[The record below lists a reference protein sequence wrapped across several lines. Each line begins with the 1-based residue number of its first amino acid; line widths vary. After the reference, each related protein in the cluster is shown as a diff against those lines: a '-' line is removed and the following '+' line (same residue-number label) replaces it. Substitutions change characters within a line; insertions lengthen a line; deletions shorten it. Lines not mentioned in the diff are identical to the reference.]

1 MIIINYELIV
11 KYNGDIL
18 RLEEE
23 LGVSVEILN
32 SSYAII
38 TSSNEEDVNTLLTYP
53 EIEFIE
59 KPFILQTQDVQSF
72 SSTGITGFKNRTG
85 LTGKGTII
93 GIIDSGIDYTLP
105 VFRDSDG
112 RSKILYYWDQSIQ
125 GNPPEGFREGTLYTN
140 EDINNA
146 IDGSMYIP
154 ISTTSLHGTHVAGIC
169 ATIASDARIIVVR
182 VGNIQ
187 TDIFSRSTEFM
198 RAIKFILDRALELR
212 MPVTL
217 NISYGSNEGSHR
229 GTSLFEQYID
239 DMCLFWKNNI
249 VVAAGNNA
257 DKGGHKRIRLQN
269 NITEEVEFI
278 VGEGERILNI
288 NIWPDFVDD
297 FSVHLVNPS
306 NNQTQAISLTSGEI
320 RNTLGETRI
329 TGYFYPIAPYSLTRR
344 VTLQL
349 SSNTQITPGLWKIVF
364 EPIDI
369 VTGNVNIYLPT
380 SEGLNR
386 NTRFLI
392 PTQELT
398 VTVPGTA
405 SRVVTV
411 GSFNSRTDIVSIFSG
426 EGDTQLGVFK
436 PDLLAPGEDIIS
448 FLPGGTSGALTGTS
462 MATPHVTGVCSLFME
477 WGIVNGNDL
486 FLYSQ
491 KLRALLLKG
500 ARRLSNQSYPN
511 NSSGFGFLNLSDI
524 DLYTLSSINQDLE
537 TEDIGYRSINKSFK
551 DEENRYKFIDG
562 YNIQIHNDLENEI
575 YISKNAS
582 RQSGILSGI
591 LSGIDV
597 VHTPE
602 FEEELAGLGMSQNF
616 FKISDSLGVL
626 SINNTDYSSIQRV
639 LQLPS
644 IIRTVSTTKM
654 TLLGEIN
661 RGTFGGVVATEE
673 MGVNFFKNNPNINIT
688 GRGTLI
694 SIADTGIDYLH
705 PDFIYPDGTSKI
717 VYLWDQTKEGTPPD
731 GFYIGT
737 EYTREDINRAI
748 AENDPS
754 LSQDEVGQGTMLS
767 GICSGLG
774 NVNSEYA
781 GIAEDS
787 ELIIIKLGKIDGFY
801 NSAML
806 FAASQYAYKKAF
818 ELRRP
823 LVINMSLGTSS
834 LAGLTN
840 RSNSEKA
847 FFTRGLCITAGAGN
861 EGNTQTHTSGI
872 IPHVGGS
879 VEVELELNED
889 EEELS
894 LELWLNRPDK
904 ADVIIVSPTGEES
917 KSVGISNYNKVTGL
931 FDLEGTEYSITYI
944 YPTTFSGQ
952 QFTNVTLKNAKRG
965 VWKIRLV
972 GVYIITGR
980 YNLYLPN
987 RELLKSGT
995 RFREVDPFYT
1005 INYPA
1010 IQDDLITV
1018 GAYNTINGSLWQ
1030 SSSRGPTIEDRLKP
1044 DIVAPGVNIIAAY
1057 PGNTYAT
1064 ITGTAAASAHA
1075 AGAAAMYFQYTFVD
1089 GRYPNQAYV
1098 QKIKTFM
1105 QAGARKDSNTVY
1117 PNTNSGY
1124 GLLDVRGMFDV
1135 LR

>member
-1 MIIINYELIV
+1 M
-11 KYNGDIL
+11 
-18 RLEEE
+18 
-23 LGVSVEILN
+23 
-32 SSYAII
+32 
-38 TSSNEEDVNTLLTYP
+38 
-53 EIEFIE
+53 
-59 KPFILQTQDVQSF
+59 
-72 SSTGITGFKNRTG
+72 
-85 LTGKGTII
+85 
-93 GIIDSGIDYTLP
+93 
-105 VFRDSDG
+105 
-112 RSKILYYWDQSIQ
+112 
-125 GNPPEGFREGTLYTN
+125 
-140 EDINNA
+140 
-146 IDGSMYIP
+146 
-154 ISTTSLHGTHVAGIC
+154 
-169 ATIASDARIIVVR
+169 
-182 VGNIQ
+182 
-187 TDIFSRSTEFM
+187 
-198 RAIKFILDRALELR
+198 
-212 MPVTL
+212 
-217 NISYGSNEGSHR
+217 
-229 GTSLFEQYID
+229 
-239 DMCLFWKNNI
+239 
-249 VVAAGNNA
+249 
-257 DKGGHKRIRLQN
+257 
-269 NITEEVEFI
+269 FI
-278 VGEGERILNI
+278 VYG
-288 NIWPDFVDD
+288 
-297 FSVHLVNPS
+297 
-306 NNQTQAISLTSGEI
+306 
-320 RNTLGETRI
+320 
-329 TGYFYPIAPYSLTRR
+329 
-344 VTLQL
+344 
-349 SSNTQITPGLWKIVF
+349 
-364 EPIDI
+364 
-369 VTGNVNIYLPT
+369 
-380 SEGLNR
+380 
-386 NTRFLI
+386 
-392 PTQELT
+392 
-398 VTVPGTA
+398 
-405 SRVVTV
+405 
-411 GSFNSRTDIVSIFSG
+411 
-426 EGDTQLGVFK
+426 
-436 PDLLAPGEDIIS
+436 
-448 FLPGGTSGALTGTS
+448 
-462 MATPHVTGVCSLFME
+462 M
-477 WGIVNGNDL
+477 GIVNGNDL

-524 DLYTLSSINQDLE
+524 DLYTLSNINQDLE
-537 TEDIGYRSINKSFK
+537 TEDMGYRSINKSFK
-551 DEENRYKFIDG
+551 DEENSYKFIDG
-562 YNIQIHNDLENEI
+562 YNMQIHNDLENEI

-582 RQSGILSGI
+582 RQSGILSGMDI
-591 LSGIDV
+591 

-602 FEEELAGLGMSQNF
+602 FEEELAGLGMSQRF

-767 GICSGLG
+767 GICAGLG

-787 ELIIIKLGKIDGFY
+787 ELIIIKLGKIDDFY

-818 ELRRP
+818 ELGRP

-872 IPHVGGS
+872 IPYVGGS

-1010 IQDDLITV
+1010 IQDDLITI

>member
-18 RLEEE
+18 KLEQE

-38 TSSNEEDVNTLLTYP
+38 TSNNEEDVNTLLTYP

-146 IDGSMYIP
+146 IDGNMYIP
-154 ISTTSLHGTHVAGIC
+154 ISTTSLHGTHVGGIC

-187 TDIFSRSTEFM
+187 TDVFSRSTEFM

-249 VVAAGNNA
+249 VVASGNNA
-257 DKGGHKRIRLQN
+257 DKGGHKRIRLRN
-269 NITEEVEFI
+269 NITEEVEFV

-297 FSVHLVNPS
+297 FSVHLVSPS
-306 NNQTQAISLTSGEI
+306 NTQTQSISLTSGEI
-320 RNTLGETRI
+320 RNTLGETRV

-349 SSNTQITPGLWKIVF
+349 SSNTQINPGLWRIIF

-405 SRVVTV
+405 SRVITV

-448 FLPGGTSGALTGTS
+448 FLPGGTSGALSGTS

-500 ARRLSNQSYPN
+500 ARRLTNQSYPN
-511 NSSGFGFLNLSDI
+511 NSSGFGFLSLADI
-524 DLYTLSSINQDLE
+524 DLYTLSNINQDLE
-537 TEDIGYRSINKSFK
+537 TDGIVYRSVNKSFK
-551 DEENRYKFIDG
+551 DEENNYKLIDG
-562 YNIQIHNDLENEI
+562 YNNIKNDISLDSFCNEDM
-575 YISKNAS
+575 N
-582 RQSGILSGI
+582 RQTGVLAGINI
-591 LSGIDV
+591 I
-597 VHTPE
+597 HTPE
-602 FEEELAGLGMSQNF
+602 FESELNALGMGSNF
-616 FKISDSLGVL
+616 IKLSDSLGIL
-626 SINNTDYSSIQRV
+626 PIDASDYNSIQRI
-639 LQLPS
+639 LELPS
-644 IIRTVSTTKM
+644 IIRSESTIKM
-654 TLLGEIN
+654 SLLGSIN
-661 RGTFGGVVATEE
+661 QGTFGGIVATEE
-673 MGVNFFKNNPNINIT
+673 IGVNFFKNNPNITIT

-694 SIADTGIDYLH
+694 AIADTGIDYLH
-705 PDFIYPDGTSKI
+705 KDFIYPDGTSKI
-717 VYLWDQTKEGTPPD
+717 VYLWDQTKEGSPPE

-748 AENDPS
+748 ANNDPS

-767 GICSGLG
+767 GICAGLG

-781 GIAEDS
+781 GIAEDA

-818 ELRRP
+818 ELGRP
-823 LVINMSLGTSS
+823 VVINVSLGSSS

-861 EGNTQTHTSGI
+861 EGNTQTHTSGRI
-872 IPHVGGS
+872 LHAGGS
-879 VEVELELNED
+879 VDIELELSED

-894 LELWLNRPDK
+894 LELWLNKPDK
-904 ADVIIVSPTGEES
+904 ADVIIVSPSGEES
-917 KSVGISNYNKVTGL
+917 KSVGVSSYNRVTGL
-931 FDLEGTEYSITYI
+931 FDLEGTYYSITYV

-952 QFTNVTLKNAKRG
+952 QFTNITLRNAKRG

-972 GVYIITGR
+972 GVYIINGI

-987 RELLKSGT
+987 RVLIKSGT
-995 RFREVDPFYT
+995 RFRQVDPFFT

-1018 GAYNTINGSLWQ
+1018 GAYNTINNSLWQ
-1030 SSSRGPTIEDRLKP
+1030 SSSRGPTIENRLKP
-1044 DIVAPGVNIIAAY
+1044 DLVAPGVNIIAAY
-1057 PGNTYAT
+1057 PGNKYAT
-1064 ITGTAAASAHA
+1064 ITGTAAASAHV
-1075 AGAAAMYFQYTFVD
+1075 AGAAAMYFQYTFAD

-1098 QKIKTFM
+1098 QKVKTFM
-1105 QAGARKDSNTVY
+1105 QAGAKKNLNTVY
-1117 PNTNSGY
+1117 PNTSAGY
-1124 GLLDVRGMFDV
+1124 GSLDVRGMFDV

>member
-1 MIIINYELIV
+1 
-11 KYNGDIL
+11 
-18 RLEEE
+18 
-23 LGVSVEILN
+23 
-32 SSYAII
+32 
-38 TSSNEEDVNTLLTYP
+38 
-53 EIEFIE
+53 
-59 KPFILQTQDVQSF
+59 
-72 SSTGITGFKNRTG
+72 
-85 LTGKGTII
+85 
-93 GIIDSGIDYTLP
+93 
-105 VFRDSDG
+105 
-112 RSKILYYWDQSIQ
+112 
-125 GNPPEGFREGTLYTN
+125 
-140 EDINNA
+140 
-146 IDGSMYIP
+146 
-154 ISTTSLHGTHVAGIC
+154 
-169 ATIASDARIIVVR
+169 
-182 VGNIQ
+182 
-187 TDIFSRSTEFM
+187 
-198 RAIKFILDRALELR
+198 
-212 MPVTL
+212 
-217 NISYGSNEGSHR
+217 
-229 GTSLFEQYID
+229 
-239 DMCLFWKNNI
+239 
-249 VVAAGNNA
+249 
-257 DKGGHKRIRLQN
+257 
-269 NITEEVEFI
+269 
-278 VGEGERILNI
+278 
-288 NIWPDFVDD
+288 
-297 FSVHLVNPS
+297 
-306 NNQTQAISLTSGEI
+306 
-320 RNTLGETRI
+320 
-329 TGYFYPIAPYSLTRR
+329 
-344 VTLQL
+344 
-349 SSNTQITPGLWKIVF
+349 
-364 EPIDI
+364 
-369 VTGNVNIYLPT
+369 
-380 SEGLNR
+380 
-386 NTRFLI
+386 
-392 PTQELT
+392 
-398 VTVPGTA
+398 
-405 SRVVTV
+405 
-411 GSFNSRTDIVSIFSG
+411 
-426 EGDTQLGVFK
+426 
-436 PDLLAPGEDIIS
+436 
-448 FLPGGTSGALTGTS
+448 
-462 MATPHVTGVCSLFME
+462 ME

-524 DLYTLSSINQDLE
+524 DLYTLSNINQDLE

-551 DEENRYKFIDG
+551 DEENSYKFIDG
-562 YNIQIHNDLENEI
+562 YNMQIHNDLENEI

-591 LSGIDV
+591 DV

-602 FEEELAGLGMSQNF
+602 FEEELAGLGMGQNF

-626 SINNTDYSSIQRV
+626 FINNTDYNSIQRV

-818 ELRRP
+818 ELGRP

-872 IPHVGGS
+872 IPYVGGS
-879 VEVELELNED
+879 VEVELELNEE

-917 KSVGISNYNKVTGL
+917 KSVGVSNYNKVTGL

-1010 IQDDLITV
+1010 IQDDLITI

>member
-1 MIIINYELIV
+1 
-11 KYNGDIL
+11 
-18 RLEEE
+18 
-23 LGVSVEILN
+23 
-32 SSYAII
+32 
-38 TSSNEEDVNTLLTYP
+38 
-53 EIEFIE
+53 
-59 KPFILQTQDVQSF
+59 
-72 SSTGITGFKNRTG
+72 
-85 LTGKGTII
+85 
-93 GIIDSGIDYTLP
+93 
-105 VFRDSDG
+105 
-112 RSKILYYWDQSIQ
+112 
-125 GNPPEGFREGTLYTN
+125 
-140 EDINNA
+140 
-146 IDGSMYIP
+146 
-154 ISTTSLHGTHVAGIC
+154 
-169 ATIASDARIIVVR
+169 
-182 VGNIQ
+182 
-187 TDIFSRSTEFM
+187 
-198 RAIKFILDRALELR
+198 
-212 MPVTL
+212 
-217 NISYGSNEGSHR
+217 
-229 GTSLFEQYID
+229 
-239 DMCLFWKNNI
+239 
-249 VVAAGNNA
+249 
-257 DKGGHKRIRLQN
+257 
-269 NITEEVEFI
+269 
-278 VGEGERILNI
+278 
-288 NIWPDFVDD
+288 
-297 FSVHLVNPS
+297 
-306 NNQTQAISLTSGEI
+306 
-320 RNTLGETRI
+320 
-329 TGYFYPIAPYSLTRR
+329 
-344 VTLQL
+344 
-349 SSNTQITPGLWKIVF
+349 
-364 EPIDI
+364 
-369 VTGNVNIYLPT
+369 
-380 SEGLNR
+380 
-386 NTRFLI
+386 
-392 PTQELT
+392 
-398 VTVPGTA
+398 
-405 SRVVTV
+405 
-411 GSFNSRTDIVSIFSG
+411 
-426 EGDTQLGVFK
+426 
-436 PDLLAPGEDIIS
+436 
-448 FLPGGTSGALTGTS
+448 
-462 MATPHVTGVCSLFME
+462 ME

-524 DLYTLSSINQDLE
+524 DLYTLSNINQDLE

-551 DEENRYKFIDG
+551 DEENSYKFIDG
-562 YNIQIHNDLENEI
+562 YNMQIHNDLENEI

-591 LSGIDV
+591 DI

-602 FEEELAGLGMSQNF
+602 FEEELAGLGMSQRF

-626 SINNTDYSSIQRV
+626 SINNTDYNSIQRV

-767 GICSGLG
+767 GICAGLG

-787 ELIIIKLGKIDGFY
+787 ELIIIKLGKIDDFY

-818 ELRRP
+818 ELGRP

-872 IPHVGGS
+872 IPYVGGS

-1010 IQDDLITV
+1010 IQDDLITI

>member
-1 MIIINYELIV
+1 M
-11 KYNGDIL
+11 K
-18 RLEEE
+18 LEQE

-38 TSSNEEDVNTLLTYP
+38 TSNNEEDVNTLLTYP

-146 IDGSMYIP
+146 IDGNMYIP
-154 ISTTSLHGTHVAGIC
+154 ISTTSLHGTHVGGIC

-187 TDIFSRSTEFM
+187 TDVFSRSTEFM

-249 VVAAGNNA
+249 VVASGNNA
-257 DKGGHKRIRLQN
+257 DKGGHKRIRLRN
-269 NITEEVEFI
+269 NITEEVEFV

-297 FSVHLVNPS
+297 FSVHLVSPS
-306 NNQTQAISLTSGEI
+306 NTQTQSISLTSGEI
-320 RNTLGETRI
+320 RNTLGETRV

-349 SSNTQITPGLWKIVF
+349 SSNTQINPGLWRIIF

-405 SRVVTV
+405 SRVITV

-448 FLPGGTSGALTGTS
+448 FLPGGTSGALSGTS

-500 ARRLSNQSYPN
+500 ARRLTNQSYPN
-511 NSSGFGFLNLSDI
+511 NSSGFGFLSLADI
-524 DLYTLSSINQDLE
+524 DLYTLSNINQDLE
-537 TEDIGYRSINKSFK
+537 TDGIVYRSVNKSFK
-551 DEENRYKFIDG
+551 DEENNYKLIDG
-562 YNIQIHNDLENEI
+562 YNNIKNDISLDSFCNEDM
-575 YISKNAS
+575 N
-582 RQSGILSGI
+582 RQTGVLAGINI
-591 LSGIDV
+591 I
-597 VHTPE
+597 HTPE
-602 FEEELAGLGMSQNF
+602 FESELNALGMGSNF
-616 FKISDSLGVL
+616 IKLSDSLGIL
-626 SINNTDYSSIQRV
+626 PIDASDYNSIQRI
-639 LQLPS
+639 LELPS
-644 IIRTVSTTKM
+644 IIRSESTIKM
-654 TLLGEIN
+654 SLLGSIN
-661 RGTFGGVVATEE
+661 QGTFGGIVATEE
-673 MGVNFFKNNPNINIT
+673 IGVNFFKNNPNITIT

-694 SIADTGIDYLH
+694 AIADTGIDYLH
-705 PDFIYPDGTSKI
+705 KDFIYPDGTSKI
-717 VYLWDQTKEGTPPD
+717 VYLWDQTKEGSPPE

-748 AENDPS
+748 ANNDPS

-767 GICSGLG
+767 GICAGLG

-781 GIAEDS
+781 GIAEDA

-818 ELRRP
+818 ELGRP
-823 LVINMSLGTSS
+823 VVINVSLGSSS

-861 EGNTQTHTSGI
+861 EGNTQTHTSGRI
-872 IPHVGGS
+872 LHAGGS
-879 VEVELELNED
+879 VDIELELSED

-894 LELWLNRPDK
+894 LELWLNKPDK
-904 ADVIIVSPTGEES
+904 ADVIIVSPSGEES
-917 KSVGISNYNKVTGL
+917 KSVGVSSYNRVTGL
-931 FDLEGTEYSITYI
+931 FDLEGTYYSITYV

-952 QFTNVTLKNAKRG
+952 QFTNITLRNAKRG

-972 GVYIITGR
+972 GVYIINGI

-987 RELLKSGT
+987 RVLIKSGT
-995 RFREVDPFYT
+995 RFRQVDPFFT

-1018 GAYNTINGSLWQ
+1018 GAYNTINNSLWQ
-1030 SSSRGPTIEDRLKP
+1030 SSSRGPTIENRLKP
-1044 DIVAPGVNIIAAY
+1044 DLVAPGVNIIAAY
-1057 PGNTYAT
+1057 PGNKYAT
-1064 ITGTAAASAHA
+1064 ITGTAAASAHV
-1075 AGAAAMYFQYTFVD
+1075 AGAAAMYFQYTFAD

-1098 QKIKTFM
+1098 QKVKTFM
-1105 QAGARKDSNTVY
+1105 QAGAKKNLNTVY
-1117 PNTNSGY
+1117 PNTSAGY
-1124 GLLDVRGMFDV
+1124 GSLDVRGMFDV

>member
-1 MIIINYELIV
+1 
-11 KYNGDIL
+11 
-18 RLEEE
+18 
-23 LGVSVEILN
+23 
-32 SSYAII
+32 
-38 TSSNEEDVNTLLTYP
+38 
-53 EIEFIE
+53 
-59 KPFILQTQDVQSF
+59 
-72 SSTGITGFKNRTG
+72 
-85 LTGKGTII
+85 
-93 GIIDSGIDYTLP
+93 
-105 VFRDSDG
+105 
-112 RSKILYYWDQSIQ
+112 
-125 GNPPEGFREGTLYTN
+125 
-140 EDINNA
+140 
-146 IDGSMYIP
+146 
-154 ISTTSLHGTHVAGIC
+154 
-169 ATIASDARIIVVR
+169 
-182 VGNIQ
+182 
-187 TDIFSRSTEFM
+187 
-198 RAIKFILDRALELR
+198 
-212 MPVTL
+212 
-217 NISYGSNEGSHR
+217 
-229 GTSLFEQYID
+229 
-239 DMCLFWKNNI
+239 
-249 VVAAGNNA
+249 
-257 DKGGHKRIRLQN
+257 
-269 NITEEVEFI
+269 
-278 VGEGERILNI
+278 
-288 NIWPDFVDD
+288 
-297 FSVHLVNPS
+297 
-306 NNQTQAISLTSGEI
+306 
-320 RNTLGETRI
+320 
-329 TGYFYPIAPYSLTRR
+329 
-344 VTLQL
+344 
-349 SSNTQITPGLWKIVF
+349 
-364 EPIDI
+364 
-369 VTGNVNIYLPT
+369 
-380 SEGLNR
+380 
-386 NTRFLI
+386 
-392 PTQELT
+392 
-398 VTVPGTA
+398 
-405 SRVVTV
+405 
-411 GSFNSRTDIVSIFSG
+411 
-426 EGDTQLGVFK
+426 
-436 PDLLAPGEDIIS
+436 
-448 FLPGGTSGALTGTS
+448 
-462 MATPHVTGVCSLFME
+462 TGVCSLFME

-491 KLRALLLKG
+491 KLRALLLKV

-511 NSSGFGFLNLSDI
+511 NSSGFGFLNLSDV

-537 TEDIGYRSINKSFK
+537 TEDIGYRSINKSFM
-551 DEENRYKFIDG
+551 DEANNYIPIDG
-562 YNIQIHNDLENEI
+562 YNVQIHNGLEKEK
-575 YISKNAS
+575 YISKNIS
-582 RQSGILSGI
+582 RQSGI

-602 FEEELAGLGMSQNF
+602 FEEELAGLGQSQNF
-616 FKISDSLGVL
+616 LKISDSLGVL
-626 SINNTDYSSIQRV
+626 SIDNTDYNSIQQV

-644 IIRTVSTTKM
+644 IIRTIPTTKM

-673 MGVNFFKNNPNINIT
+673 IGVNFFKNNPNINIT

-705 PDFIYPDGTSKI
+705 RDFIYPDGTSKI
-717 VYLWDQTKEGTPPD
+717 VYLWDQTKEGNPPD

-748 AENDPS
+748 AANDPS

-767 GICSGLG
+767 GICAGLG

-781 GIAEDS
+781 GVAEDS
-787 ELIIIKLGKIDGFY
+787 ELIVIKLGKIEGFY

-806 FAASQYAYKKAF
+806 FAASQYAYNKAF
-818 ELRRP
+818 ELGRP
-823 LVINMSLGTSS
+823 LVINVSLGTSS

-840 RSNSEKA
+840 RVNSEKA
-847 FFTRGLCITAGAGN
+847 FFTRGLCVTAGAGN

-872 IPHVGGS
+872 ISHVGGS
-879 VEVELELNED
+879 VEVELELNEE

-894 LELWLNRPDK
+894 LELWLSRPDK

-917 KSVGISNYNKVTGL
+917 KTVGVSNYNKVTGL

-987 RELLKSGT
+987 RKLLKSGT

-1010 IQDDLITV
+1010 IQDDLITI
-1018 GAYNTINGSLWQ
+1018 GAYNTINSSLWQ
-1030 SSSRGPTIEDRLKP
+1030 SSSRGPTIENRLKP

>member
-1 MIIINYELIV
+1 M
-11 KYNGDIL
+11 
-18 RLEEE
+18 
-23 LGVSVEILN
+23 
-32 SSYAII
+32 
-38 TSSNEEDVNTLLTYP
+38 
-53 EIEFIE
+53 
-59 KPFILQTQDVQSF
+59 
-72 SSTGITGFKNRTG
+72 
-85 LTGKGTII
+85 
-93 GIIDSGIDYTLP
+93 
-105 VFRDSDG
+105 
-112 RSKILYYWDQSIQ
+112 
-125 GNPPEGFREGTLYTN
+125 
-140 EDINNA
+140 
-146 IDGSMYIP
+146 
-154 ISTTSLHGTHVAGIC
+154 
-169 ATIASDARIIVVR
+169 
-182 VGNIQ
+182 
-187 TDIFSRSTEFM
+187 
-198 RAIKFILDRALELR
+198 
-212 MPVTL
+212 
-217 NISYGSNEGSHR
+217 
-229 GTSLFEQYID
+229 
-239 DMCLFWKNNI
+239 
-249 VVAAGNNA
+249 
-257 DKGGHKRIRLQN
+257 
-269 NITEEVEFI
+269 
-278 VGEGERILNI
+278 
-288 NIWPDFVDD
+288 
-297 FSVHLVNPS
+297 
-306 NNQTQAISLTSGEI
+306 
-320 RNTLGETRI
+320 
-329 TGYFYPIAPYSLTRR
+329 LTRR

-405 SRVVTV
+405 SRVITV

-436 PDLLAPGEDIIS
+436 PDLLAPGEDIVS

-524 DLYTLSSINQDLE
+524 DLYTLSNINQDLE

-551 DEENRYKFIDG
+551 DEENSYKFIDG
-562 YNIQIHNDLENEI
+562 YNMQIHNDLENEI

-591 LSGIDV
+591 DI

-602 FEEELAGLGMSQNF
+602 FEEELAGLGMSQRF

-626 SINNTDYSSIQRV
+626 SINNTDYNSIQRV

-767 GICSGLG
+767 GICAGLG

-787 ELIIIKLGKIDGFY
+787 ELIIIKLGKIDDFY

-818 ELRRP
+818 ELGRP

-872 IPHVGGS
+872 IPYVGGS

-1010 IQDDLITV
+1010 IQDDLITI

>member
-38 TSSNEEDVNTLLTYP
+38 TSSNEEDVNILLTYP

-297 FSVHLVNPS
+297 FRVHLVNPS

-405 SRVVTV
+405 SRVITV

-436 PDLLAPGEDIIS
+436 PDLLAPGEDIVS

-491 KLRALLLKG
+491 KLRALLIKG

-537 TEDIGYRSINKSFK
+537 TEDMGYRSINKSFK
-551 DEENRYKFIDG
+551 DEENSYKLIGG
-562 YNIQIHNDLENEI
+562 YNIIHNDLENEI

-591 LSGIDV
+591 DI

-602 FEEELAGLGMSQNF
+602 FEEELAGLGMSQRF

-626 SINNTDYSSIQRV
+626 SINNTDYNSIQRV

-818 ELRRP
+818 ELGRP

-1010 IQDDLITV
+1010 IQDDLITI
-1018 GAYNTINGSLWQ
+1018 GAYNTINSSLWQ
-1030 SSSRGPTIEDRLKP
+1030 SSSRGPTIENRLKP

>member
-1 MIIINYELIV
+1 M
-11 KYNGDIL
+11 

-38 TSSNEEDVNTLLTYP
+38 TSSNEEDVNILLTYP

-278 VGEGERILNI
+278 VGEGDRILNI

-405 SRVVTV
+405 SRVITV

-436 PDLLAPGEDIIS
+436 PDLLAPGEDIVS

-524 DLYTLSSINQDLE
+524 DLYTLSNINQDLE
-537 TEDIGYRSINKSFK
+537 TEDMGYRSINKSFK
-551 DEENRYKFIDG
+551 DEENSYKLIDG
-562 YNIQIHNDLENEI
+562 YNIIHNDLENEI

-591 LSGIDV
+591 DI

-602 FEEELAGLGMSQNF
+602 FEEELAGLGMSQRF

-767 GICSGLG
+767 GICAGLG

-787 ELIIIKLGKIDGFY
+787 ELIIIKLGKIDDFY

-818 ELRRP
+818 ELGRP

-872 IPHVGGS
+872 IPYVGGS

-1010 IQDDLITV
+1010 IQDDLITI

>member
-38 TSSNEEDVNTLLTYP
+38 TSSNEEDVNILLTYP

-405 SRVVTV
+405 SRVITV

-436 PDLLAPGEDIIS
+436 PDLLAPGEDIVS

-524 DLYTLSSINQDLE
+524 DLYTLSNINQDLE

-551 DEENRYKFIDG
+551 DEENSYKFIDG
-562 YNIQIHNDLENEI
+562 YNMQIHNDLENEI

-582 RQSGILSGI
+582 RQSGIDI
-591 LSGIDV
+591 

-602 FEEELAGLGMSQNF
+602 FEEELAGLGMSQRF

-626 SINNTDYSSIQRV
+626 SINNTDYNSIQRV

-767 GICSGLG
+767 GICAGLG

-787 ELIIIKLGKIDGFY
+787 ELIIIKLGKIDDFY

-818 ELRRP
+818 ELGRP

-872 IPHVGGS
+872 IPYVGGS

-1010 IQDDLITV
+1010 IQDDLITI

>member
-1 MIIINYELIV
+1 
-11 KYNGDIL
+11 
-18 RLEEE
+18 
-23 LGVSVEILN
+23 
-32 SSYAII
+32 
-38 TSSNEEDVNTLLTYP
+38 
-53 EIEFIE
+53 
-59 KPFILQTQDVQSF
+59 
-72 SSTGITGFKNRTG
+72 
-85 LTGKGTII
+85 
-93 GIIDSGIDYTLP
+93 
-105 VFRDSDG
+105 
-112 RSKILYYWDQSIQ
+112 
-125 GNPPEGFREGTLYTN
+125 
-140 EDINNA
+140 
-146 IDGSMYIP
+146 
-154 ISTTSLHGTHVAGIC
+154 
-169 ATIASDARIIVVR
+169 
-182 VGNIQ
+182 
-187 TDIFSRSTEFM
+187 
-198 RAIKFILDRALELR
+198 
-212 MPVTL
+212 
-217 NISYGSNEGSHR
+217 
-229 GTSLFEQYID
+229 
-239 DMCLFWKNNI
+239 
-249 VVAAGNNA
+249 
-257 DKGGHKRIRLQN
+257 
-269 NITEEVEFI
+269 
-278 VGEGERILNI
+278 
-288 NIWPDFVDD
+288 
-297 FSVHLVNPS
+297 
-306 NNQTQAISLTSGEI
+306 
-320 RNTLGETRI
+320 
-329 TGYFYPIAPYSLTRR
+329 
-344 VTLQL
+344 
-349 SSNTQITPGLWKIVF
+349 
-364 EPIDI
+364 
-369 VTGNVNIYLPT
+369 
-380 SEGLNR
+380 
-386 NTRFLI
+386 
-392 PTQELT
+392 
-398 VTVPGTA
+398 
-405 SRVVTV
+405 
-411 GSFNSRTDIVSIFSG
+411 
-426 EGDTQLGVFK
+426 
-436 PDLLAPGEDIIS
+436 
-448 FLPGGTSGALTGTS
+448 

-582 RQSGILSGI
+582 RQSGI

-931 FDLEGTEYSITYI
+931 FDLEGTEYSITPDFIYPDGTSKIVYLWDQTKEGTPPDGFYIGTEYTREDINRAIAENDPSLSQDEVGQGTMLSGICSGLGNVNSEYAGIAEDSELIIIKLGKIDDFYNSAMLFAASQYAYKKAFELGRPLVINMSLGTSSLAGLTNRSNSEKAFFTRGLCITAGAGNEGNTQTHTSGIIPHVGGSVEVELELNEDEEELSLELWLNRPDKADVIIVSPTGEESKSVGISNYNKVTGLFDLEGTEYSITYI

>member
-1 MIIINYELIV
+1 
-11 KYNGDIL
+11 
-18 RLEEE
+18 
-23 LGVSVEILN
+23 
-32 SSYAII
+32 
-38 TSSNEEDVNTLLTYP
+38 
-53 EIEFIE
+53 
-59 KPFILQTQDVQSF
+59 
-72 SSTGITGFKNRTG
+72 
-85 LTGKGTII
+85 
-93 GIIDSGIDYTLP
+93 
-105 VFRDSDG
+105 
-112 RSKILYYWDQSIQ
+112 
-125 GNPPEGFREGTLYTN
+125 
-140 EDINNA
+140 
-146 IDGSMYIP
+146 
-154 ISTTSLHGTHVAGIC
+154 
-169 ATIASDARIIVVR
+169 
-182 VGNIQ
+182 
-187 TDIFSRSTEFM
+187 
-198 RAIKFILDRALELR
+198 
-212 MPVTL
+212 
-217 NISYGSNEGSHR
+217 
-229 GTSLFEQYID
+229 
-239 DMCLFWKNNI
+239 
-249 VVAAGNNA
+249 
-257 DKGGHKRIRLQN
+257 
-269 NITEEVEFI
+269 
-278 VGEGERILNI
+278 
-288 NIWPDFVDD
+288 
-297 FSVHLVNPS
+297 
-306 NNQTQAISLTSGEI
+306 
-320 RNTLGETRI
+320 
-329 TGYFYPIAPYSLTRR
+329 
-344 VTLQL
+344 
-349 SSNTQITPGLWKIVF
+349 
-364 EPIDI
+364 
-369 VTGNVNIYLPT
+369 
-380 SEGLNR
+380 
-386 NTRFLI
+386 
-392 PTQELT
+392 
-398 VTVPGTA
+398 
-405 SRVVTV
+405 
-411 GSFNSRTDIVSIFSG
+411 
-426 EGDTQLGVFK
+426 
-436 PDLLAPGEDIIS
+436 
-448 FLPGGTSGALTGTS
+448 
-462 MATPHVTGVCSLFME
+462 
-477 WGIVNGNDL
+477 
-486 FLYSQ
+486 
-491 KLRALLLKG
+491 
-500 ARRLSNQSYPN
+500 RRLSNQSYPN

-582 RQSGILSGI
+582 RQSGI

>member
-1 MIIINYELIV
+1 
-11 KYNGDIL
+11 
-18 RLEEE
+18 
-23 LGVSVEILN
+23 
-32 SSYAII
+32 
-38 TSSNEEDVNTLLTYP
+38 
-53 EIEFIE
+53 
-59 KPFILQTQDVQSF
+59 
-72 SSTGITGFKNRTG
+72 
-85 LTGKGTII
+85 
-93 GIIDSGIDYTLP
+93 
-105 VFRDSDG
+105 
-112 RSKILYYWDQSIQ
+112 
-125 GNPPEGFREGTLYTN
+125 
-140 EDINNA
+140 
-146 IDGSMYIP
+146 MY
-154 ISTTSLHGTHVAGIC
+154 
-169 ATIASDARIIVVR
+169 
-182 VGNIQ
+182 
-187 TDIFSRSTEFM
+187 
-198 RAIKFILDRALELR
+198 
-212 MPVTL
+212 
-217 NISYGSNEGSHR
+217 
-229 GTSLFEQYID
+229 
-239 DMCLFWKNNI
+239 
-249 VVAAGNNA
+249 
-257 DKGGHKRIRLQN
+257 KRQ
-269 NITEEVEFI
+269 
-278 VGEGERILNI
+278 
-288 NIWPDFVDD
+288 
-297 FSVHLVNPS
+297 
-306 NNQTQAISLTSGEI
+306 
-320 RNTLGETRI
+320 
-329 TGYFYPIAPYSLTRR
+329 
-344 VTLQL
+344 
-349 SSNTQITPGLWKIVF
+349 
-364 EPIDI
+364 DI

-405 SRVVTV
+405 SRVITV

-436 PDLLAPGEDIIS
+436 PDLLAPGEDIVS

-524 DLYTLSSINQDLE
+524 DLYTLSNINQDLE

-551 DEENRYKFIDG
+551 DEENSYKFIDG
-562 YNIQIHNDLENEI
+562 YNMQIHNDLENEI

-591 LSGIDV
+591 DI

-602 FEEELAGLGMSQNF
+602 FEEELAGLGMSQRF

-626 SINNTDYSSIQRV
+626 SINNTDYNSIQRV

-767 GICSGLG
+767 GICAGLG

-787 ELIIIKLGKIDGFY
+787 ELIIIKLGKIDDFY

-818 ELRRP
+818 ELGRP

-872 IPHVGGS
+872 IPYVGGS

-1010 IQDDLITV
+1010 IQDDLITI

>member
-1 MIIINYELIV
+1 M
-11 KYNGDIL
+11 

-38 TSSNEEDVNTLLTYP
+38 TSSNEEDVNILLTYP

-405 SRVVTV
+405 SRVITV

-436 PDLLAPGEDIIS
+436 PDLLAPGEDIVS

-524 DLYTLSSINQDLE
+524 DLYTLSNINQDLE
-537 TEDIGYRSINKSFK
+537 TEDMGYRSINKSFK
-551 DEENRYKFIDG
+551 DEENSYKFIDG
-562 YNIQIHNDLENEI
+562 YNMQIHNDLENEI

-591 LSGIDV
+591 DI

-602 FEEELAGLGMSQNF
+602 FEEELAGLGMSQRF

-767 GICSGLG
+767 GICAGLG

-787 ELIIIKLGKIDGFY
+787 ELIIIKLGKIDDFY

-818 ELRRP
+818 ELGRP

-872 IPHVGGS
+872 IPYVGGF
-879 VEVELELNED
+879 VEVELNED

-1010 IQDDLITV
+1010 IQDDLITI

>member
-1 MIIINYELIV
+1 
-11 KYNGDIL
+11 
-18 RLEEE
+18 
-23 LGVSVEILN
+23 
-32 SSYAII
+32 
-38 TSSNEEDVNTLLTYP
+38 
-53 EIEFIE
+53 
-59 KPFILQTQDVQSF
+59 
-72 SSTGITGFKNRTG
+72 
-85 LTGKGTII
+85 
-93 GIIDSGIDYTLP
+93 
-105 VFRDSDG
+105 
-112 RSKILYYWDQSIQ
+112 
-125 GNPPEGFREGTLYTN
+125 
-140 EDINNA
+140 
-146 IDGSMYIP
+146 
-154 ISTTSLHGTHVAGIC
+154 
-169 ATIASDARIIVVR
+169 
-182 VGNIQ
+182 
-187 TDIFSRSTEFM
+187 
-198 RAIKFILDRALELR
+198 
-212 MPVTL
+212 
-217 NISYGSNEGSHR
+217 
-229 GTSLFEQYID
+229 
-239 DMCLFWKNNI
+239 
-249 VVAAGNNA
+249 
-257 DKGGHKRIRLQN
+257 
-269 NITEEVEFI
+269 
-278 VGEGERILNI
+278 
-288 NIWPDFVDD
+288 
-297 FSVHLVNPS
+297 
-306 NNQTQAISLTSGEI
+306 
-320 RNTLGETRI
+320 
-329 TGYFYPIAPYSLTRR
+329 
-344 VTLQL
+344 
-349 SSNTQITPGLWKIVF
+349 
-364 EPIDI
+364 
-369 VTGNVNIYLPT
+369 
-380 SEGLNR
+380 
-386 NTRFLI
+386 
-392 PTQELT
+392 
-398 VTVPGTA
+398 
-405 SRVVTV
+405 
-411 GSFNSRTDIVSIFSG
+411 
-426 EGDTQLGVFK
+426 
-436 PDLLAPGEDIIS
+436 
-448 FLPGGTSGALTGTS
+448 
-462 MATPHVTGVCSLFME
+462 ME

-524 DLYTLSSINQDLE
+524 DLYTLSNINQDLE
-537 TEDIGYRSINKSFK
+537 TEDMGYRSINKSFK
-551 DEENRYKFIDG
+551 DEENSYKFIDG
-562 YNIQIHNDLENEI
+562 YNMQIHNDLENEI

-591 LSGIDV
+591 DI

-602 FEEELAGLGMSQNF
+602 FEEELAGLGMSQRF

-767 GICSGLG
+767 GICAGLG

-787 ELIIIKLGKIDGFY
+787 ELIIIKLGKIDDFY

-818 ELRRP
+818 ELGRP

-872 IPHVGGS
+872 IPYVGGS

-1010 IQDDLITV
+1010 IQDDLITI